1 VSEPAPHTD
10 INKPTRAIVLLGVSA
25 FVSAANIRVCDPLLP
40 QMAAEF
46 GTTIGGVGVAVTAF
60 ALAYGLFQIVIGT
73 LGDASGKLRI
83 IVFGGIWAGIAT
95 LLSAAMPSLVPHIF
109 ARFLAGIGAAAM
121 IPLGIA
127 WIADVI
133 PYQDR
138 QTVLARFA
146 SGTILGVVFGQ
157 AIGGI
162 VGEIVGWR
170 STLMLV
176 GIAHIFSALLIARE
190 RRRLKMANRPLVAPN
205 LRNALHAASRL
216 FSGSWSRLL
225 LGTAFL
231 EGALMFGTFAY
242 VPSHLQHQFNIG
254 SGFAGGLTGAFGIG
268 ALAYSLSAGWLL
280 PRFGQIRLMGVGVVL
295 LAGAFVAMAIS
306 PWLALIPVATAVIG
320 LGFYMVHN
328 TLQLEATQLDPQA
341 RGLSVAMFAMM
352 LFTGQSIGVAF
363 AGFVVDRWGGA
374 PVFLIAAA
382 GLLIIILWFRRQLAQ
397 RTG

>member
-1 VSEPAPHTD
+1 VPEPTSPIAGKD
-10 INKPTRAIVLLGVSA
+10 PTRAIVLLAVSA
-25 FVSAANIRVCDPLLP
+25 FVSAANIRISDPLLP
-40 QMAAEF
+40 QMATEF

-95 LLSAAMPSLVPHIF
+95 LISAVMPSLVPHIL

-170 STLMLV
+170 STLILV
-176 GIAHIFSALLIARE
+176 GLAHILSAVAIAME
-190 RRRLKMANRPLVAPN
+190 RKRLKMANRPLVAPN
-205 LRNALHAASRL
+205 LRASVQAASRL
-216 FSGSWSRLL
+216 FSGSWPRLL

-242 VPSHLQHQFNIG
+242 VPSHLQHHFGIG
-254 SGFAGGLTGAFGIG
+254 SGLAGAVTGAFGIG
-268 ALAYSLSAGWLL
+268 ALAYSLSAGWLV
-280 PRFGQIRLMGVGVVL
+280 PHYGQIRLMGMGIVL
-295 LAGAFVAMAIS
+295 LAVAFAVLAIS

-328 TLQLEATQLDPQA
+328 TLQTEATQLDPQA

-363 AGFVVDRWGGA
+363 AGFIVDRWGGA

-382 GLLIIILWFRRQLAQ
+382 GLLAIILWFRRQLAL
-397 RTG
+397 RAG

>member
-1 VSEPAPHTD
+1 MPEPTSPIAGKD
-10 INKPTRAIVLLGVSA
+10 PTRAIVLLAVSA
-25 FVSAANIRVCDPLLP
+25 FVSAANIRISDPLLP
-40 QMAAEF
+40 QMATEF

-95 LLSAAMPSLVPHIF
+95 LISAVMPSLVPHIL

-170 STLMLV
+170 STLVLI
-176 GIAHIFSALLIARE
+176 GLAHI
-190 RRRLKMANRPLVAPN
+190 
-205 LRNALHAASRL
+205 
-216 FSGSWSRLL
+216 
-225 LGTAFL
+225 
-231 EGALMFGTFAY
+231 
-242 VPSHLQHQFNIG
+242 
-254 SGFAGGLTGAFGIG
+254 
-268 ALAYSLSAGWLL
+268 LSA
-280 PRFGQIRLMGVGVVL
+280 
-295 LAGAFVAMAIS
+295 VAIAES
-306 PWLALIPVATAVIG
+306 LRAPD
-320 LGFYMVHN
+320 
-328 TLQLEATQLDPQA
+328 TL
-341 RGLSVAMFAMM
+341 
-352 LFTGQSIGVAF
+352 
-363 AGFVVDRWGGA
+363 
-374 PVFLIAAA
+374 
-382 GLLIIILWFRRQLAQ
+382 
-397 RTG
+397 

>member
-1 VSEPAPHTD
+1 VSEPTSPID
-10 INKPTRAIVLLGVSA
+10 GNKPTRAIVLLGVNA
-25 FVSAANIRVCDPLLP
+25 FVSAANIRICDPLLP

-46 GTTIGGVGVAVTAF
+46 GTTIGGVGVAITAF
-60 ALAYGLFQIVIGT
+60 ALAYGLFQIVVGT

-83 IVFGGIWAGIAT
+83 IVIGGIWAGLAT
-95 LLSAAMPSLVPHIF
+95 LLSALMPSLVPHIM
-109 ARFLAGIGAAAM
+109 ARFLAGVGAAAM
-121 IPLGIA
+121 IPLGLA
-127 WIADVI
+127 WLGDVI

-162 VGEIVGWR
+162 LGEFVGWR
-170 STLMLV
+170 GVLILV
-176 GIAHIFSALLIARE
+176 GVAHVLAAALLASE
-190 RRRLKMANRPLVAPN
+190 MKRLKMAAPPLAAPN
-205 LRNALHAASRL
+205 LHNALRAAARL
-216 FSGSWSRLL
+216 ASGRWSRLL

-242 VPSHLQHQFNIG
+242 LPAHLHTGFGIG
-254 SGFAGGLTGAFGIG
+254 PGLAGALTGAFGIG
-268 ALAYSLSAGWLL
+268 ALAYSLSAGWLV
-280 PRFGQIRLMGVGVVL
+280 PRYGQTRLMGMGAVI
-295 LAGAFVAMAIS
+295 LAGAFVTLAIS
-306 PWLALIPVATAVIG
+306 PWLVVIPLATAVVG

-352 LFTGQSIGVAF
+352 LFTGQSVGAAF

-382 GLLIIILWFRRQLAQ
+382 GLLAIILWFRRQLMLRA
-397 RTG
+397 G